1 MAKEIAKENA
11 VNVVVD
17 ALQRLKEEEAELQAK
32 LKPVQE
38 AVAALEKIVEKF
50 SGVKKAK
57 PAKDKAS
64 ENGSAEE
71 APELALEAQ

>member
-1 MAKEIAKENA
+1 MAKEIAKENP
-11 VNVVVD
+11 VVD
-17 ALQRLKEEEAELQAK
+17 ALQRLKEEEAELLSR

-57 PAKDKAS
+57 PAKDKSS

-71 APELALEAQ
+71 GAPELALDAQ

>member
-11 VNVVVD
+11 VNAVVD

-57 PAKDKAS
+57 PAKDKTS

>member
-1 MAKEIAKENA
+1 MAKEISKDNP
-11 VNVVVD
+11 VVD

-50 SGVKKAK
+50 SGAKKAK
-57 PAKDKAS
+57 PAKDKAG
-64 ENGSAEE
+64 ENGSVEE
-71 APELALEAQ
+71 AAEFALEAQ